1 MFRRSH
7 SPDMAG
13 MISSI
18 LSSSTCMVNSIV
30 DAMLLQLS
38 GKALRNIIDI
48 MLSGSLTP
56 FSANRFTDTIIELY
70 STAGFLSAEN
80 LKRMSRWN
88 SVKIPAAP
96 GVSYFLTSS
105 CQVSHA
111 VFLIN
116 TDIVDDNF
124 SANNPSTLLLSSFHS
139 LYPSANSL
147 VSLTLVVA
155 GSMIFPSSSST
166 AALVTWTVLNCLGIS
181 ALSITYQYPLA
192 LR

>member
-1 MFRRSH
+1 MFLRSH
-7 SPDMAG
+7 SPETAG
-13 MISSI
+13 KISSI
-18 LSSSTCMVNSIV
+18 LSPSTCILNNIV

-56 FSANRFTDTIIELY
+56 FSANRFTETIMELY
-70 STAGFLSAEN
+70 STAGFWSAEN
-80 LKRMSRWN
+80 LKRMSLWN

-139 LYPSANSL
+139 LNPSANSL
-147 VSLTLVVA
+147 VSWTLVVA
-155 GSMIFPSSSST
+155 GSTISPSSSTT
-166 AALVTWTVLNCLGIS
+166 AVFVTCTVLYFLGMS